1 MDAAGQRFG
10 VASLAVGWSRLA
22 QLIVYPSCRGEH
34 ILCNQLELA
43 RVGTINVN
51 NGDIVNLKVEVSR
64 ELPC

>member
-43 RVGTINVN
+43 RIGTINVN
-51 NGDIVNLKVEVSR
+51 NGDIVN
-64 ELPC
+64 